1 MKIKAFLLLAIVTV
15 LMLTLAACGED
26 APVQEEPAAA
36 PEAPAAQAPP
46 EAPPAAADADEDE
59 EEEPAVEASDRGEI
73 IMVVGSE
80 SPTMDPIVQN
90 DTATRDIVIQLM
102 EGLMWYAPGDVLEP
116 KLAESY
122 TISADAMTYTFNL
135 RQGVYFH
142 DGTYFTAEA
151 VKLSLERLLDPANAS
166 PGAFILEMIDEITVV
181 DDYTVDIV
189 LEFPFAPFTAH
200 LTHMVGFIMSPTAL
214 EEAAAGGRSI
224 AENPVG
230 TGPFILGYR
239 DHGNYTRLVPNPNH
253 WSGNTP
259 AHDVIFHV
267 VPDPSTRLAMLEAGE
282 ANVMGVAA
290 AQLYDL
296 DRMPHVDRVLTETV
310 TLQYIG
316 FQTQQEGP
324 FSDDRVRRAVTM
336 AVNTLDILYGVQEG
350 QGIQAVGPIRAGVV
364 THAPTDVP
372 GLPFDPDAARELL
385 AEAGFPDGF
394 ETTFW
399 ISDGG
404 AAGPRIAELVQANLA
419 VIGIDVEIVVLEWG
433 TYLEQTAEGLH
444 DMFLLG
450 WVTMTGDADYGIF
463 PLWHSNEIG
472 AANRFFYDNPVV
484 DDLLERARVSVDSA
498 ERDALYREVTEI
510 LIYDA
515 PAIFLFHPNSTTG
528 VAGVDGL
535 HINFSVAPFFYG
547 ATLR

>member
-1 MKIKAFLLLAIVTV
+1 MKTRGFLFLAIITV

-26 APVQEEPAAA
+26 APVQEPAAA
-36 PEAPAAQAPP
+36 LDAPAAPA
-46 EAPPAAADADEDE
+46 EPAAADAEDE
-59 EEEPAVEASDRGEI
+59 EEAPAVAASDRGEI
-73 IMVVGSE
+73 VMVVGSE
-80 SPTMDPIVQN
+80 SPTLDPIVQN
-90 DTATRDIVIQLM
+90 DTATRDIVVQMM
-102 EGLMWYAPGDVLEP
+102 EGLMWYAPGDILEP
-116 KLAESY
+116 RLAESY

-151 VKLSLERLLDPANAS
+151 VKLSLERLLDPASAS
-166 PGAFILEMIDEITVV
+166 PGAFILEMIEEIIVV

-189 LEFPFAPFTAH
+189 LEFPFSPFTAH
-200 LTHMVGFIMSPTAL
+200 LTHMVGFIMSPAAL

-230 TGPFILGYR
+230 TGPFMLGYR
-239 DHGNYTRLVPNPNH
+239 DHGNYTRIVPNPNH

-267 VPDPSTRLAMLEAGE
+267 VPDPSTRLAMLEIGE

-290 AQLYDL
+290 VQLHDL

-316 FQTQQEGP
+316 FQTQQDGP
-324 FSDDRVRRAVTM
+324 FSDARVRRAVTM

-350 QGIQAVGPIRAGVV
+350 QGIQAVGPIRGGVV

-394 ETTFW
+394 ATTFW
-399 ISDGG
+399 INDGG
-404 AAGPRIAELVQANLA
+404 IAGPRIAELVQANLA

-433 TYLEQTAEGLH
+433 TYLEQTAQGLH

-472 AANRFFYDNPVV
+472 AANRFFYDNPVI
-484 DDLLERARVSVDSA
+484 DDLLDRARVSVDPA

-528 VAGVDGL
+528 VYGIDGL
-535 HINFSVAPFFYG
+535 FVNFSVAPFFFN